1 MLDKSLF
8 DENSVRFVP
17 ELNESGSDSFGGNQ
31 VGDQESSYAQVG
43 FKPTDGQSTGQE
55 STLTIDVNPIADK
68 PNLIAVTHEN
78 SLPPQ
83 QEFNVTTWSNVQVG
97 SSNGM
102 GVNGETL
109 IAAINALDAAD
120 GTQLSWSNVED
131 LGTHATLANEA
142 VLVTSLVYLEAGAS
156 YDFVGQA
163 DDSLAIKLGG
173 TLLDQ
178 ARWGGSDSGDIKG
191 ASFTPPSVSGFYP
204 IEIYHHNQSGPGN
217 FNVNVSINGQA
228 PVNLSNSSLYV
239 VSDESALEAT
249 DIRTS
254 ELQEL
259 NGVAFYETYQLNEGL
274 QDTAIPL
281 SEIKASLNDTDGS
294 ESLKVTLTGLPVGA
308 ILSDGNSSITVAT
321 IDEELDVTSW
331 ALDTLTVTPPAAPMM
346 TS

>member
-1 MLDKSLF
+1 
-8 DENSVRFVP
+8 
-17 ELNESGSDSFGGNQ
+17 
-31 VGDQESSYAQVG
+31 
-43 FKPTDGQSTGQE
+43 
-55 STLTIDVNPIADK
+55 
-68 PNLIAVTHEN
+68 
-78 SLPPQ
+78 
-83 QEFNVTTWSNVQVG
+83 
-97 SSNGM
+97 
-102 GVNGETL
+102 
-109 IAAINALDAAD
+109 
-120 GTQLSWSNVED
+120 
-131 LGTHATLANEA
+131 
-142 VLVTSLVYLEAGAS
+142 SLVYLEAGSS

-178 ARWGGSDSGDIKG
+178 ARWGSDSGDIKG
-191 ASFTPPSVSGFYP
+191 ASFTPSVSGFYP

-217 FNVNVSINGQA
+217 FNVDVSINGQA

-254 ELQEL
+254 ELQEV

-331 ALDTLTVTPPAAPMM
+331 ALDALTVTPPAGSHDDFTINLTA
-346 TS
+346 TSTESSNGDSAESNLAINVVVHENLPTETESDLGETIEDNTLQGNVLLNDSDGDN